1 MTFTSRIRTYLL
13 LTATVPPL
21 ILMAVIYYH
30 GIGEMNRSDRVT
42 AVENLRRLE
51 MFNHTYLVSLN
62 GLVEKAAESDAV
74 RRASLRVRSGDTRR
88 ADLSAPLTGLDFWE
102 LTDSNMTVLAS
113 HHRPGLVGQ
122 HVQPNIDLLQANSR
136 GFFETIEYDLSGA
149 HTAFATL
156 MPLEGG
162 ISLYTGAYLD
172 TAYYGLV
179 SELINAETRLVMAD
193 EAAPVYTGMNR
204 KKVYDI
210 DGELTGLIAGGD
222 RSGFYLIAGFR
233 PSGERPLF
241 TSILRITGLVA
252 LAAVLVAILLGW
264 YITGQAKKEVENLL
278 SATARVAEGDFST
291 PVMAYEEGEF
301 SQLADSF
308 SEMMLRLRNVR
319 QKLAVSEKIAAWQV
333 MGRKVAHEI
342 KNPLTP
348 IAISADDLR
357 RSYHERQPDFEQI
370 LLQTTSTITAEV
382 RRLTQLLDQFV
393 GFARMKPPAIT
404 ESSIDKLLKDVTALY
419 RREVDS
425 ERLILTNNSRRN
437 QYRLDPDQIKQLLVN
452 LIKNSLEAGE
462 DVSVSVTIEDAPH
475 GLRLLIE
482 DNGPGFADEILD
494 NRFEPYLSRKEKGSG
509 LGLVISQRIVHDHG
523 GTIELLN
530 RPEGGAGVLILLP
543 DNNG

>member
-62 GLVEKAAESDAV
+62 GLVEKAAKSDAV

-264 YITGQAKKEVENLL
+264 YITGRAKKEVENLL
-278 SATARVAEGDFST
+278 SATTRVAEGDFST
-291 PVMAYEEGEF
+291 PVMA
-301 SQLADSF
+301 
-308 SEMMLRLRNVR
+308 
-319 QKLAVSEKIAAWQV
+319 
-333 MGRKVAHEI
+333 
-342 KNPLTP
+342 
-348 IAISADDLR
+348 
-357 RSYHERQPDFEQI
+357 
-370 LLQTTSTITAEV
+370 
-382 RRLTQLLDQFV
+382 
-393 GFARMKPPAIT
+393 
-404 ESSIDKLLKDVTALY
+404 
-419 RREVDS
+419 
-425 ERLILTNNSRRN
+425 
-437 QYRLDPDQIKQLLVN
+437 
-452 LIKNSLEAGE
+452 
-462 DVSVSVTIEDAPH
+462 
-475 GLRLLIE
+475 
-482 DNGPGFADEILD
+482 
-494 NRFEPYLSRKEKGSG
+494 
-509 LGLVISQRIVHDHG
+509 
-523 GTIELLN
+523 
-530 RPEGGAGVLILLP
+530 
-543 DNNG
+543 